1 LREDQLQKV
10 GLLEV
15 KLQLRHILALIF
27 LAALWGGSFLFMRIA
42 APVLGAVWLIAL
54 RVLLA
59 GLMLLPLALRA
70 NLLPS
75 IRQHW
80 RSLLFVGCI
89 NLAVPFSLLAFASI
103 YLPAG
108 FTSILN
114 ATVPLF
120 GTFVSSIWFQEK
132 LTVNRLLGFGVGFT
146 GVVVIVGWRSFD
158 LTQEFLGAVGAG
170 LVAALLYAIAAP
182 YIKQKLA
189 GVSSLAIAT
198 GTQFGAVVCL
208 LPILPFTIPTQVP
221 TPIVILSLLGL
232 AFLSTALASLIYL
245 RLIKEI
251 GATSTLTVAYLI
263 PLFAIF
269 WGAIVLGENLTPAMA
284 VGGGMVLLGTAI
296 SNGLLY
302 QIQK

>member
-1 LREDQLQKV
+1 LEETQLQ
-10 GLLEV
+10 EAR
-15 KLQLRHILALIF
+15 LQPRHVLALIF
-27 LAALWGGSFLFMRIA
+27 LAALWGGSFLLMRIA

-54 RVLLA
+54 RVSLA
-59 GLMLLPLALRA
+59 GLILLPLALRA
-70 NLLPS
+70 ELLPS
-75 IRQHW
+75 MRQHW

-89 NLAVPFSLLAFASI
+89 NLAAPFSLLAFASI

-120 GTFVSSIWFQEK
+120 GTFVATIWFQEK
-132 LTVNRLLGFGVGFT
+132 LTLNRLLGFLVGFS

-158 LTQEFLGAVGAG
+158 LTQEFLVAVGAG

-208 LPILPFTIPTQVP
+208 LPMLPFTLPTQVP
-221 TPIVILSLLGL
+221 TAIVILSLFGL
-232 AFLSTALASLIYL
+232 ALLSTALASLIYL

-263 PLFAIF
+263 PLFAIL
-269 WGAIVLGENLTPAMA
+269 WGAIVLREQLTPSMA
-284 VGGGMVLLGTAI
+284 LGGSFVLLGTAI
-296 SNGLLY
+296 SNGLFQRQTSHY
-302 QIQK
+302 AE